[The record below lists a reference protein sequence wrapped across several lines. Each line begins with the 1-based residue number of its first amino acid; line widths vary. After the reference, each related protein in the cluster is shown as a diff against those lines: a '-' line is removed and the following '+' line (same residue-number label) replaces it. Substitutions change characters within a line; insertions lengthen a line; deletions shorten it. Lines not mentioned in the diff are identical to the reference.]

1 MDTFLKTLLGFDKVT
16 LEPHVGILGHVAAYY
31 SCVEAQGRGSLH
43 CHMLVWLVGS
53 LNPNNI
59 KEWLTCGN
67 DTVFKDNLLAFLEY
81 LITMSV
87 LDDPLPE
94 QNVPSSLFYPSSM
107 RAPNLDVAP
116 DLARKH
122 L

>member
-1 MDTFLKTLLGFDKVT
+1 ML
-16 LEPHVGILGHVAAYY
+16 AYW
-31 SCVEAQGRGSLH
+31 V
-43 CHMLVWLVGS
+43 MWLVGS